1 VVTGFGPA
9 CFKFSSVSGFLRSL
23 CYLLFK
29 ILFNVILTI
38 FRSRLR
44 PEHHTEYEA
53 MAARMDELAK
63 TMPGFISIKTFTA
76 PDGERVS
83 LVEFDSEANHQ
94 AWRQHPAHREAQ
106 RLGRERFYSEF
117 QIQVCKVERAHGM
130 PPKVPQQD
138 HAKS

>member
-1 VVTGFGPA
+1 M
-9 CFKFSSVSGFLRSL
+9 
-23 CYLLFK
+23 
-29 ILFNVILTI
+29 ILTI

-44 PEHHTEYEA
+44 PQQLADYEV
-53 MAARMDELAK
+53 MAKRMDDLAK

-83 LVEFDSEANHQ
+83 LVEFDSEENHQ

-117 QIQVCKVERAHGM
+117 QIQVCRVERAHGM
-130 PPKVPQQD
+130 PSKSTES
-138 HAKS
+138 HAKA